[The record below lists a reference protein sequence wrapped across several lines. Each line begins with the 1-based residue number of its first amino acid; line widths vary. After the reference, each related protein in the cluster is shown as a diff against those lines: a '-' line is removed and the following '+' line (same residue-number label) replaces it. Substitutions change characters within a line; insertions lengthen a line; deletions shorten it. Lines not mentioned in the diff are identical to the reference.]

1 MYVHTHTHHT
11 KCINLPRSQLA
22 RLCSGALSLWFVI
35 LFNYIVAATIT
46 HVSSVLIVDFSRKI
60 CSNKKKS
67 RNDYLI
73 IPQKNTWLNKI
84 MRMTTSRNDKWRI
97 TFTNTLTR
105 CIPNTWNEK
114 VLHNQRSAFPSSE
127 NAHFPAC
134 CSDHFVNSSDICPAV
149 LVLIM

>member
-1 MYVHTHTHHT
+1 MYVHTPHKMYKFAPISVGSIVFRRTFALVCHS
-11 KCINLPRSQLA
+11 LQLYC
-22 RLCSGALSLWFVI
+22 CS
-35 LFNYIVAATIT
+35 NYT

-60 CSNKKKS
+60 YSNKKKS
-67 RNDYLI
+67 RNEKR
-73 IPQKNTWLNKI
+73 PFNNPTENTWQNKI
-84 MRMTTSRNDKWRI
+84 MRMNTSRNVKWRI